1 MLHDITFPAYSFP
14 RSSWPQRAWPGIEF
28 VAGTKRG
35 KEMTWDQ
42 MYGTVITNRAEILK
56 RDDEEILEIIKKICE
71 TY

>member
-28 VAGTKRG
+28 VTGTKRG

-56 RDDEEILEIIKKICE
+56 RDDEEILGIIKKICE